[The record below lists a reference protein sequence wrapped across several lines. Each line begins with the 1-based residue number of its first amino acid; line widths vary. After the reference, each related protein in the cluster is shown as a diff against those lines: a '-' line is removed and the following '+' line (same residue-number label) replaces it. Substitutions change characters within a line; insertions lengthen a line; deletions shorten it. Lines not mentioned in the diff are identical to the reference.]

1 MSATLID
8 PLVSTAWL
16 ADHLDAPDV
25 RIVDASWF
33 MPGTPRDPKEE
44 FEAGHIPGAVFFD
57 IDEISD
63 ETSPLPH
70 MLASGVKFASRV
82 RKLGL
87 GDGARI
93 VVYDSTGILPAARVW
108 WNFRVMGHED
118 VVVLDGGLP
127 KWVAEGRPLEDG
139 PAAPQER
146 HFTPRLQA
154 DLVRSFDQI
163 KRNLETGRE
172 QVIDARAAL
181 QRRGSRAPRRP
192 QERPHPRL
200 AQHSAGG
207 DPGGRRDHA
216 ARRAAEDRLRR
227 RRRRHRKANR
237 HDLRLGHHRLGGV
250 AGPAPPRQAPRGGLR
265 RLVDRMGRPRRRAGG
280 NRSGC
285 VKTLKITH
293 SIYTILN

>member
-1 MSATLID
+1 MTHAD

-33 MPGTPRDPKEE
+33 MPGTPRDPKAE

-63 ETSPLPH
+63 EASPLPH

-87 GDGARI
+87 GDGSRI
-93 VVYDSTGILPAARVW
+93 VVYDSTGILPAARAW

-127 KWVAEGRPLEDG
+127 KWIAEGRPLEDG

-154 DLVRSFDQI
+154 DLVRSFDQM
-163 KRNLETGRE
+163 KKNLETGRE
-172 QVIDARAAL
+172 QVIDARAAGRFNGEVPEPRAGL
-181 QRRGSRAPRRP
+181 ASGHIPGSRNIP
-192 QERPHPRL
+192 L
-200 AQHSAGG
+200 AAILAADATMLPADQLKVVFAEAGVDIEKPIATTCG
-207 DPGGRRDHA
+207 SGITA
-216 ARRAAEDRLRR
+216 SVVSLAL
-227 RRRRHRKANR
+227 
-237 HDLRLGHHRLGGV
+237 HRLGKPRAAVYDGSWTEWGGRDDAPV
-250 AGPAPPRQAPRGGLR
+250 ATGPA
-265 RLVDRMGRPRRRAGG
+265 V
-280 NRSGC
+280 
-285 VKTLKITH
+285 
-293 SIYTILN
+293 

>member
-1 MSATLID
+1 MTHAD

-33 MPGTPRDPKEE
+33 MPGTPRDPKAE

-87 GDGARI
+87 GDGSRI

-127 KWVAEGRPLEDG
+127 KWIAEGRPLEDG

-154 DLVRSFDQI
+154 DLVRSFDQM
-163 KRNLETGRE
+163 KKNLETGRE
-172 QVIDARAAL
+172 QVIDARAAGRFNGEVPEPRAGL
-181 QRRGSRAPRRP
+181 ASGHIPGSRNIPLSALLGPDGAMLPNDQLKTVFAEAGVDIDRP
-192 QERPHPRL
+192 IATTCGSGITASVVSL
-200 AQHSAGG
+200 A
-207 DPGGRRDHA
+207 
-216 ARRAAEDRLRR
+216 L
-227 RRRRHRKANR
+227 
-237 HDLRLGHHRLGGV
+237 HRLGKPRAAVYDGSWTEWGGRDDAPV
-250 AGPAPPRQAPRGGLR
+250 ATGPA
-265 RLVDRMGRPRRRAGG
+265 V
-280 NRSGC
+280 
-285 VKTLKITH
+285 
-293 SIYTILN
+293 

>member
-1 MSATLID
+1 MTHAD

-87 GDGARI
+87 GDGSRI

-118 VVVLDGGLP
+118 VAVLDGGLP
-127 KWVAEGRPLEDG
+127 KWIAEGRPLEDG

-154 DLVRSFDQI
+154 DLVRSFEQI

-172 QVIDARAAL
+172 QVIDARAAPRFKGEAAEPRAGL
-181 QRRGSRAPRRP
+181 KSGHIPGSRNIPLSALLAPDATMLP
-192 QERPHPRL
+192 AEQLKTVFAEAGVDIEKPIATTCGSGITASVVSL
-200 AQHSAGG
+200 A
-207 DPGGRRDHA
+207 
-216 ARRAAEDRLRR
+216 L
-227 RRRRHRKANR
+227 
-237 HDLRLGHHRLGGV
+237 HRLGKPRAAVYDGSWTEWGGRDDAPV
-250 AGPAPPRQAPRGGLR
+250 ATGPA
-265 RLVDRMGRPRRRAGG
+265 V
-280 NRSGC
+280 
-285 VKTLKITH
+285 
-293 SIYTILN
+293 

>member
-93 VVYDSTGILPAARVW
+93 VVYDSTGILPAARAW

-172 QVIDARAAL
+172 QVIDARAAPRFNGEVPEPRAGL
-181 QRRGSRAPRRP
+181 KSGHIPGSRNIP
-192 QERPHPRL
+192 L
-200 AQHSAGG
+200 AAILAADATMLPAEQLKAVFADAGVDIEKPIATTCG
-207 DPGGRRDHA
+207 SGITA
-216 ARRAAEDRLRR
+216 SVVSLAL
-227 RRRRHRKANR
+227 
-237 HDLRLGHHRLGGV
+237 HRLGKPRAAVYDGSWTEWGGRDDAPV
-250 AGPAPPRQAPRGGLR
+250 ETGPA
-265 RLVDRMGRPRRRAGG
+265 V
-280 NRSGC
+280 
-285 VKTLKITH
+285 
-293 SIYTILN
+293 

>member
-1 MSATLID
+1 MTHAD

-44 FEAGHIPGAVFFD
+44 FLAGHIPGAVFFD

-87 GDGARI
+87 GDGSRI

-108 WNFRVMGHED
+108 WNFRAMGHED

-127 KWVAEGRPLEDG
+127 KWIAEGRPLQDG

-154 DLVRSFDQI
+154 DLVRSFDQM
-163 KRNLETGRE
+163 KKNLETGRE
-172 QVIDARAAL
+172 QVIDARAAGRFNGEVPEPRAGL
-181 QRRGSRAPRRP
+181 ASGHIPGSRNIP
-192 QERPHPRL
+192 L
-200 AQHSAGG
+200 AALLGPDGAMLPVEQLKTVFADAGVDIEKPIATTCG
-207 DPGGRRDHA
+207 SGITA
-216 ARRAAEDRLRR
+216 SVVSLAL
-227 RRRRHRKANR
+227 
-237 HDLRLGHHRLGGV
+237 HRLGKPRAAVSDGSWTEWGGRDDAPV
-250 AGPAPPRQAPRGGLR
+250 ATGPA
-265 RLVDRMGRPRRRAGG
+265 V
-280 NRSGC
+280 
-285 VKTLKITH
+285 
-293 SIYTILN
+293 

>member
-172 QVIDARAAL
+172 QVIDARAAPRFNGEVPEPRAGL
-181 QRRGSRAPRRP
+181 KSGHIPGSRNIP
-192 QERPHPRL
+192 L
-200 AQHSAGG
+200 AAILAADATMLPAEQLKTVFADAGVDIEKPIATTCG
-207 DPGGRRDHA
+207 SGITA
-216 ARRAAEDRLRR
+216 SVVSLAL
-227 RRRRHRKANR
+227 
-237 HDLRLGHHRLGGV
+237 HRLGKPRAAVYDGSWTEWGGRDDAPV
-250 AGPAPPRQAPRGGLR
+250 ETGPA
-265 RLVDRMGRPRRRAGG
+265 V
-280 NRSGC
+280 
-285 VKTLKITH
+285 
-293 SIYTILN
+293 

>member
-1 MSATLID
+1 MTNAD

-44 FEAGHIPGAVFFD
+44 FLAGHIPGAVFFD

-63 ETSPLPH
+63 EASPLPH

-87 GDGARI
+87 GDGSRI
-93 VVYDSTGILPAARVW
+93 VVYDSTSILPAARVW

-127 KWVAEGRPLEDG
+127 KWIAEGRPLEDG

-154 DLVRSFDQI
+154 DLVRSFDQM
-163 KRNLETGRE
+163 KKNLETGRE
-172 QVIDARAAL
+172 QVIDARAAGRFNGEVPEPRAGL
-181 QRRGSRAPRRP
+181 ASGHIPGSRNVPLSALLGPDGAMLSADQLKTVFAEAGVDIEKP
-192 QERPHPRL
+192 IATTCGSGITASVVSL
-200 AQHSAGG
+200 A
-207 DPGGRRDHA
+207 
-216 ARRAAEDRLRR
+216 L
-227 RRRRHRKANR
+227 
-237 HDLRLGHHRLGGV
+237 HRLGKPRAAVYDGSWTEWGGRDDAPV
-250 AGPAPPRQAPRGGLR
+250 ATGPA
-265 RLVDRMGRPRRRAGG
+265 V
-280 NRSGC
+280 
-285 VKTLKITH
+285 
-293 SIYTILN
+293 

>member
-1 MSATLID
+1 MTHAD

-33 MPGTPRDPKEE
+33 MPGTPRDPKQE

-87 GDGARI
+87 GDGSRI

-127 KWVAEGRPLEDG
+127 KWIAEGRPLEDG

-163 KRNLETGRE
+163 KKNLETGRE
-172 QVIDARAAL
+172 QVIDARAAPRFNGEVPEPRAGL
-181 QRRGSRAPRRP
+181 ASGHIPGSRNIPLSALLGPDGAMLP
-192 QERPHPRL
+192 ADQLKTVFAEAGVDIEKPIATTCGSGITASVVSL
-200 AQHSAGG
+200 A
-207 DPGGRRDHA
+207 
-216 ARRAAEDRLRR
+216 L
-227 RRRRHRKANR
+227 
-237 HDLRLGHHRLGGV
+237 HRLGKPRAAVYDGSWTEWGGRDDAPV
-250 AGPAPPRQAPRGGLR
+250 ATGPA
-265 RLVDRMGRPRRRAGG
+265 V
-280 NRSGC
+280 
-285 VKTLKITH
+285 
-293 SIYTILN
+293 